1 MNTAVAPGATVLVV
15 GGGIVGT
22 SAAYAL
28 ANAGYAVTLVTA
40 EQIGDGAT
48 AGNAGLLVPADSVV
62 WPGPANAR
70 AVPATLL
77 GRGGSSI
84 RVSWAHPSTI
94 PWGVRFLANS
104 TPRRYATACRSTHAL
119 SVHSLAT
126 AESWAGEVGTDLH
139 RTGMVFLRLGRS
151 GNGTPPR
158 PPTARHQPPASSP

>member
-1 MNTAVAPGATVLVV
+1 MGA
-15 GGGIVGT
+15 

-48 AGNAGLLVPADSVV
+48 AGNAGLLAPADSVV

-84 RVSWAHPSTI
+84 RVWWANPRTI
-94 PWGVRFLANS
+94 AWGIRFLANS
-104 TPRRYATACRSTHAL
+104 TPRRYATACRFTHAL

-126 AESWAGEVGTDLH
+126 AQSWAGEVGTDLH
-139 RTGMVFLRLGRS
+139 RTGMVFLLDSAQAATELRHA
-151 GNGTPPR
+151 R
-158 PPTARHQPPASSP
+158 PPTPAGRGRKLRRAHPRRACCHGWGI

>member
-1 MNTAVAPGATVLVV
+1 MNAAVAPGGTVLVV
-15 GGGIVGT
+15 GGGVVGT

-84 RVSWAHPSTI
+84 KVSWANPS
-94 PWGVRFLANS
+94 
-104 TPRRYATACRSTHAL
+104 H
-119 SVHSLAT
+119 HSLGNPLPSELDA
-126 AESWAGEVGTDLH
+126 AEGMPPPVALH
-139 RTGMVFLRLGRS
+139 
-151 GNGTPPR
+151 TP
-158 PPTARHQPPASSP
+158 